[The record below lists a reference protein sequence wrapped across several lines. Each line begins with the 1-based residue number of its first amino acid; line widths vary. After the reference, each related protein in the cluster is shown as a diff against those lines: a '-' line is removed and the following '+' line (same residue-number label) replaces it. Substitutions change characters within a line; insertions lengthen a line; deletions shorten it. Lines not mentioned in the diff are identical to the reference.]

1 MKIIILYIL
10 LLSPCCIFS
19 QIGINTESPTA
30 TLDIKSES
38 TTMPVVLSRNSANT
52 ELSRL
57 LDNGYWGLARTNP
70 AVKVD
75 LRGSLG
81 NGELGLGTT
90 AMTAAAAGAGAIRYN
105 NGVEYSDGNT
115 WLRLAALPTKAYVIA
130 RNEVELNLTT
140 TGAST
145 GGIWTNWTEVED
157 LTNSFNPTTG
167 IFIAP
172 RTGVY
177 AISCTA
183 MFENIVWSSGL
194 TRIHLELTIGSSVS
208 GTTATAKSVFTAPIT
223 SSTANPLNAT
233 LTNKAFLYLQTGNDL
248 HVRFYSSN
256 SSSQIKTTTDGS
268 YNTLT
273 ISEM

>member
-115 WLRLAALPTKAYVIA
+115 WLRLAVLPTKAYAIA
-130 RNEVELNLTT
+130 KNEVALDMTT
-140 TGAST
+140 TGATSVN
-145 GGIWTNWTEVED
+145 IWTNWTEVED
-157 LTNSFNPTTG
+157 LANSFNPVTG
-167 IFIAP
+167 VFIAP

-177 AISCTA
+177 AVSCTA
-183 MFENIVWSSGL
+183 MFENVVLISGL
-194 TRIHLELTIGSSVS
+194 SLIHLELIFTVNGLTNDPIASKSTFSAPASS
-208 GTTATAKSVFTAPIT
+208 GIPF
-223 SSTANPLNAT
+223 NAT
-233 LTNKAFLYLQTGNDL
+233 LVNKAFLYLVAGDNL
-248 HVRFYSSN
+248 SVLIYSN
-256 SSSQIKTTTDGS
+256 NRQSQIKTTTDGS
-268 YNTLT
+268 YNILT

>member
-38 TTMPVVLSRNSANT
+38 TTMPVILSRNSANT

-115 WLRLAALPTKAYVIA
+115 WLRLAVLPTKAYVIA
-130 RNEVELNLTT
+130 RNEVALDMTT
-140 TGAST
+140 TGAPITKS
-145 GGIWTNWTEVED
+145 WTNWTEVED
-157 LTNSFNPTTG
+157 LTNSFDPATG
-167 IFIAP
+167 VFTAP

-183 MFENIVWSSGL
+183 MFENIVWSSNL
-194 TRIHLELTIGSSVS
+194 SRIHLELTIGTNV
-208 GTTATAKSVFTAPIT
+208 GNATNSKSVFTAPIV
-223 SSTANPLNAT
+223 SSTANPFNAT
-233 LTNKAFLYLQTGNDL
+233 LVNKVFIYFHVNDTFRML
-248 HVRFYSSN
+248 FYSN
-256 SSSQIKTTTDGS
+256 NNTSQIKTTTDGS